1 MWLHVDGAPVFA
13 ATGGTGFDPARP
25 AVVMVHGAGM
35 DHSVWALQ
43 ARYLAH
49 HGRGVL
55 AVDLP
60 GHGRSGGPALTSPQ
74 AMADWLVRLLDAAGV
89 AQAAVVGHSMGALA
103 ALEAA
108 ARHAGRWRA
117 LALVGAAARMP
128 VHPDLLHAAE
138 ADDPAAVEMIL
149 AWGHGARTQ
158 VAGGT
163 APGVWTVGLARRLLL
178 AARPGVLH
186 ADLAACDGY
195 RNGLEAAAAVR
206 CPALLVLAGEDRMT
220 PAKAGRK
227 LAQAIAEARVVELPR
242 CGHMAM
248 TEAPDAAL
256 DALAGAV

>member
-1 MWLHVDGAPVFA
+1 MWVEIDGAPVFA
-13 ATGGTGFDPARP
+13 ATGGTAFDPARP

-60 GHGRSGGPALTSPQ
+60 GHGRSGGTPLDSPQ
-74 AMADWLVRLLDAAGV
+74 AIADWLVRLLDAAGV
-89 AQAAVVGHSMGALA
+89 GQAAVAGHSMGALA

-108 ARHAGRWRA
+108 ARHPARWRA
-117 LALVGAAARMP
+117 LALLGVAARMP
-128 VHPDLLHAAE
+128 VHPDLLRAAE

-149 AWGHGARTQ
+149 AWGHGARAQ
-158 VAGGT
+158 LGGD
-163 APGVWTVGLARRLLL
+163 ASPGVWTVGAARRLLL

-195 RNGLEAAAAVR
+195 AGGMEAAQAVR
-206 CPALLVLAGEDRMT
+206 CPSLLVLAAEDRMT

-227 LAQAIAEARVVELPR
+227 LAQAIPEARVVELPR
-242 CGHMAM
+242 CGHMMM
-248 TEAPDAAL
+248 TEAPDATL